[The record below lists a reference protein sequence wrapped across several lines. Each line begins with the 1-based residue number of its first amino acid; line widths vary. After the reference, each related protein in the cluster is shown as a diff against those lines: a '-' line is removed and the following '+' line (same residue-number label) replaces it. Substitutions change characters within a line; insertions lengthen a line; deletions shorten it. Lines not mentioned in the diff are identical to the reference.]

1 LNARRER
8 EIKREVRDITAASGQ
23 SYNCVATKTKFPE
36 TSSSPPALW
45 TREREVEEAQT
56 DRETN

>member
-1 LNARRER
+1 MREERDR
-8 EIKREVRDITAASGQ
+8 EREVRDITAASGQ

-36 TSSSPPALW
+36 TSSSPPALS
-45 TREREVEEAQT
+45 TRERELEEAQT

>member
-1 LNARRER
+1 MREERDR
-8 EIKREVRDITAASGQ
+8 EREVRDIAAASGQ

-36 TSSSPPALW
+36 TSSSPPALS
-45 TREREVEEAQT
+45 TRERELEEAQT